1 MLTFLRWLGRA
12 LFVLFVLVLLACC
25 LEAMRFERWKERK
38 LADLDKGSTVIQTA
52 AGPIE
57 YAESGKGP
65 AVLICHGAPGGYDQ
79 ALLLGGY
86 LAKEGFRV
94 IAPSRPGFLRTPL
107 TSGMLFDEQADAL
120 AGLLDKLGIQ
130 TASVVGFSTGAQVA
144 ARFAIRHP
152 DRTTALVLISPVTK
166 QYACNPKTQS
176 PLLAEAALS
185 GATGD
190 MGSWLFVEQAK
201 RDPRWMLNAV
211 LAVDT
216 TLKPAER
223 GKIVDYVLSHP
234 EQLEFFRGLI
244 ETQAPLSPRE
254 TGTRNDLLL
263 VRALDAVS
271 YEKILSPILIVR
283 GDADAGGAWV
293 NPGIITEKAP
303 SAQTLLVKGAGHL
316 VWFGPGADAAQQAIL
331 NFLTHPPAMPTPAP
345 SPSAAPVAPPAP
357 TPTPTAP

>member
-1 MLTFLRWLGRA
+1 MLIFLRWLGRA

-25 LEAMRFERWKERK
+25 LEAMKFERWKERK
-38 LADLDKGSTVIQTA
+38 LARLNGGSTVVQTA
-52 AGPIE
+52 AGSIE

-79 ALLLGGY
+79 ALLLGEG

-120 AGLLDKLGIQ
+120 ADLLDKLGIK
-130 TASVVGFSTGAQVA
+130 TASVLGFSTGAQVA

-152 DRTTALVLISPVTK
+152 DRTNALVLISPVTK
-166 QYACNPKTQS
+166 QYACDPRTQS

-190 MGSWLFVEQAK
+190 MGSWVFVEQAK

-223 GKIVDYVLSHP
+223 EKIVDYVLGHP
-234 EQLEFFRGLI
+234 EQLEFFRNLI
-244 ETQAPLSPRE
+244 ETQARLSPRE

-263 VRALDAVS
+263 VRALEPVS
-271 YEKILSPILIVR
+271 YEKILSPILIVN

-293 NPGIITEKAP
+293 DPGVSTEKAA
-303 SAQTLLVKGAGHL
+303 SAQILLVKGAGHL
-316 VWFGPGADAAQQAIL
+316 VWFGPGADAAQQAVA
-331 NFLTHPPAMPTPAP
+331 NFLAHPPAMPTPMPAP
-345 SPSAAPVAPPAP
+345 AATPSSTPAAPAAP
-357 TPTPTAP
+357 